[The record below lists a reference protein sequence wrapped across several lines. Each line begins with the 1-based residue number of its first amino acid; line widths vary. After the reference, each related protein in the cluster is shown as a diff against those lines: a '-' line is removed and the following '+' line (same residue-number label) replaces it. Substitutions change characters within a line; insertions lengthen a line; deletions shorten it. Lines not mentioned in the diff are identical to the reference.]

1 MSASIF
7 PPESNA
13 SVPTDET
20 AFEPLPGGAMELRQF
35 LKTAIRITSALA
47 QLHAKDTIHRNIR
60 PQNIRMHT
68 PSGYVK
74 LLGQAGAYTVRDP
87 QREAAEAAEALPY
100 MSPEQ
105 TEDMKRPADHRSDLY
120 SLGVV
125 FYEMLSGKLPFQ
137 AEDPIGWVQAHLT
150 LEPPP
155 LTVVTPETPQA
166 VSDIV
171 GKLLQK
177 TVEERYQS
185 ARGLLI
191 DLETCLV
198 ELRAKG
204 TIEPFPLGAR
214 DVWHG
219 LRISAK
225 LYGRET
231 EAVSLFAAF
240 ERVVN
245 TTKPE
250 IALVSGYSG
259 VGKTSVVLA
268 LHKPIVRER
277 GFFLSGKFD
286 QHKRNIPYVT
296 IGQAFRDLI
305 RQILTE
311 RTSQIELW
319 KKRIAEA
326 LGPNAQIVIDIIPQ
340 LEELIGK
347 QPPVPEL
354 PIADA
359 QNRFNAVF
367 RSFLG
372 VFAKR
377 EHPLVLFLDD
387 LQYADWASLALLNAA
402 ITHGDT
408 KHILVL
414 GAYRDNEVSPSHP
427 AITTLEEIKKAGVEF
442 TSIVLKP
449 LEIEHLQQLVA
460 DTLHCSADQALS
472 LAALLHKK
480 TGGNPFFANQ
490 FLAELH
496 HENLVRFDVDN
507 SVWQW
512 DIAEIGAKEF
522 TDDVV
527 ELMASKL
534 RRLPGETQAA
544 LQLAACIG
552 SEFDVEMLQVTHDKT
567 PEETYQDLDPAVR
580 GEFMLRRG
588 NIYKFMHDRVHQAA
602 YSLIPKEQVNWV
614 HLRIGRLLLERT
626 PQADREERIFDI
638 VNQFNMGKVY
648 ITEADEQVTVA
659 GLNLIA
665 GRRAKASV
673 AYRSASTYLG
683 KGISLLPTHKWD
695 TDYELTRDLY
705 LNQAES
711 KYLSGNIKEEEPK
724 DTEETPENV
733 QERPEG
739 AEEALPKKKK
749 KTTFEVAEDLA
760 LEEIE
765 HATSNADK
773 ADGYSL
779 LIRLYI
785 TMGRNEE
792 SIARCIECLK
802 LFGIDLPPNPDA
814 DLAREELRKLWESMR
829 DLRVEDLL
837 DLPWMTDR
845 ETMAAMNTLA
855 VAYVGYFYVN
865 PALTDL
871 AVFHMINL
879 SVKHGNSVFS
889 PVGYASFGRALCA
902 NFEAFEDGFRWG
914 KMAYDLTDKYNLIAA
929 KIQVCNFYGALISF
943 WTRHISTDI
952 EISRVGLQAAAQTGN
967 PTYTSFHWLQVIRG
981 AIVRGDPLDEVY
993 HLSVAGLH
1001 YSTKSTKFYI
1011 IADMILAMQRHAQTM
1026 RGLTASFSSYNG
1038 DFAGG
1043 GYHEGAEV
1051 GGYDKDSF
1059 DEEAFAKHL
1068 ATKSVPVINTWFHEL
1083 RMEARFLSG
1092 DYEEAVSAGMTALKT
1107 IWGAVSTVPYPEL
1120 YFHLAICASAHFDS
1134 ADATRQ
1140 EEYKLLLAEHEA
1152 KLRLWAKSCPE
1163 NFLCKHALI
1172 EAEIARLEGRNDE
1185 AAALYDKAAEAARAR
1200 GFVHNAAMSKELA
1213 ARFYRGRN
1221 DIETASRY
1229 IREARD
1235 CYAKWQAHGKV
1246 KHLAK
1251 QYPDLLA

>member
-13 SVPTDET
+13 NVPSDES
-20 AFEPLPGGAMELRQF
+20 AFEPLPSGAMELRQF

-47 QLHAKDTIHRNIR
+47 QLHTNDTIHRNIR
-60 PQNIRMHT
+60 PQNIRLHG

-74 LLGQAGAYTVRDP
+74 LLGQAGAYAVRDP
-87 QREAAEAAEALPY
+87 QREAAEAAQALPY

-105 TEDMKRPADHRSDLY
+105 TEDMKRPVDHRSDLY
-120 SLGVV
+120 SVGVV
-125 FYEMLSGKLPFQ
+125 FYEMLSGKLPFH

-155 LTVVTPETPQA
+155 LTVVMPETPQA

-204 TIEPFPLGAR
+204 AIEPFPLGAR

-225 LYGRET
+225 LYGREN
-231 EAVSLFAAF
+231 EAVALFAAF

-250 IALVSGYSG
+250 IALVSGFSG
-259 VGKTSVVLA
+259 IGKTSVVLA

-311 RTSQIELW
+311 RTSQIEIW
-319 KKRIAEA
+319 KQRIIEA
-326 LGPNAQIVIDIIPQ
+326 LGPNAQLVIDIIPQ

-347 QPPVPEL
+347 QPPAEVL
-354 PIADA
+354 PA
-359 QNRFNAVF
+359 QNARDRFNAVF

-387 LQYADWASLALLNAA
+387 LQYADWASLDLLKAVV
-402 ITHGDT
+402 THGDT
-408 KHILVL
+408 KHLLVL

-427 AITTLEEIKKAGVEF
+427 AIITIEDIKKEGVVF

-460 DTLHCSADQALS
+460 DTFHCSHEQALS

-507 SVWQW
+507 SNWLW
-512 DIAEIGAKEF
+512 DIAEIEVKEF

-552 SEFDVEMLQVTHDKT
+552 SEFDVEMLQLTHDKT

-602 YSLIPKEQVNWV
+602 YSLIPQEQVNWV

-626 PQADREERIFDI
+626 PEADREERIFDI
-638 VNQFNMGKVY
+638 VNQFNIGKVY
-648 ITEADEQVTVA
+648 ITEPEEQITVA
-659 GLNLIA
+659 GLNLMAGVRAKTSVAFRSATTYLEA
-665 GRRAKASV
+665 GR
-673 AYRSASTYLG
+673 
-683 KGISLLPTHKWD
+683 SLLPSQSWT
-695 TDYELTRDLY
+695 TAYELTRDLCA
-705 LNQAES
+705 NQAETE
-711 KYLSGNIKEEEPK
+711 YVNANFGIAERLAK
-724 DTEETPENV
+724 DVLDN
-733 QERPEG
+733 
-739 AEEALPKKKK
+739 
-749 KTTFEVAEDLA
+749 
-760 LEEIE
+760 
-765 HATSNADK
+765 ATSNIDK
-773 ADGYSL
+773 SHGYRL
-779 LIRLYI
+779 LVRMYI
-785 TMGRNEE
+785 TMGKNAEGAE
-792 SIARCIECLK
+792 YLSDGLA
-802 LFGIDLPPNPDA
+802 LFGIDLPRFPAPDDKDA
-814 DLAREELRKLWESMR
+814 QEKLKARALSEFQNLWKSLENR
-829 DLRVEDLL
+829 RVEDFLN
-837 DLPWMTDR
+837 LPQMTDL
-845 ETMAAMNTLA
+845 EKIAAIQTA
-855 VAYVGYFYVN
+855 SDGYVALFYLSGE
-865 PALTDL
+865 LTDL
-871 AVFHMINL
+871 LVCIMVNL
-879 SVKHGNSVFS
+879 SVQHGNASAS
-889 PVGYASFGRALCA
+889 PVGYASFGRALCI
-902 NFEAFEDGFRWG
+902 NLDRYEDGYRYG
-914 KMAYDLTDKYNLIAA
+914 KLAFDLTEKYNLVAA
-929 KIQVCNFYGALISF
+929 QTEVCNIFGALIAF
-943 WTRHISTDI
+943 WTHHISTTI
-952 EISRVGLQAAAQTGN
+952 HYSRIGFKAAIDTGN
-967 PTYTSFHWLQVIRG
+967 NTFGGFQQLQWNRGMLIRG
-981 AIVRGDPLDEVY
+981 DALDQVY
-993 HLSVAGLH
+993 KQTVIGLH
-1001 YSTKSTKFYI
+1001 FTTTAKFMIVADI
-1011 IADMILAMQRHAQTM
+1011 ILLMQRYAQVM
-1026 RGLTASFSSYNG
+1026 RGLTESFSSFNG
-1038 DFAGG
+1038 DG
-1043 GYHEGAEV
+1043 
-1051 GGYDKDSF
+1051 F
-1059 DEEAFAKHL
+1059 DEASFEQRL
-1068 ATKSVPVINTWFHEL
+1068 VVPALKCWAYEL
-1083 RMEARFLSG
+1083 KLEQRYMAG
-1092 DYEEAVSAGMTALKT
+1092 AYEEALLASNTSKEVM
-1107 IWGAVSTVPYPEL
+1107 WGAVSSLSVAEWHTYTALTVAAL
-1120 YFHLAICASAHFDS
+1120 FKD
-1134 ADATRQ
+1134 ADADKQ
-1140 EEYKLLLAEHEA
+1140 KEYAAILTDHEK
-1152 KLRLWAKSCPE
+1152 KLRAWAASCPD
-1163 NFLCKHALI
+1163 NYACKHALVA
-1172 EAEIARLEGRNDE
+1172 AEMARLESRNDD
-1185 AAALYDKAAEAARAR
+1185 AAKLYEKAAEAARAS
-1200 GFVHNAAMSKELA
+1200 GFVHNEGLSFELA
-1213 ARFYRGRN
+1213 ARHFLALGDKAAATRSLRAA
-1221 DIETASRY
+1221 I
-1229 IREARD
+1229 D
-1235 CYAKWQAHGKV
+1235 CYTRWQGQGKV
-1246 KHLAK
+1246 KQLERL
-1251 QYPDLLA
+1251 YPELIAQGA

>member
-1 MSASIF
+1 
-7 PPESNA
+7 
-13 SVPTDET
+13 
-20 AFEPLPGGAMELRQF
+20 MELRQF

-60 PQNIRMHT
+60 PQNIRMHP

-125 FYEMLSGKLPFQ
+125 FYELLSGKLPFQ

-166 VSDIV
+166 VSDII

-204 TIEPFPLGAR
+204 VIEPFPLGAR

-268 LHKPIVRER
+268 LHQPIVRER

-296 IGQAFRDLI
+296 IGQAFRDLL

-319 KKRIAEA
+319 RKRIIEA
-326 LGPNAQIVIDIIPQ
+326 LGPNAQLVIDIIPQ

-347 QPPVPEL
+347 QPPVAEL
-354 PIADA
+354 PISDA
-359 QNRFNAVF
+359 QSRFKVVF
-367 RSFLG
+367 RSFLS

-387 LQYADWASLALLNAA
+387 LQYADLASLALLKDV

-408 KHILVL
+408 KHLIVL
-414 GAYRDNEVSPSHP
+414 GAYRDNEVSPAHP
-427 AITTLEEIKKAGVEF
+427 AIITLDDIKGAGVEF
-442 TSIVLKP
+442 TSLVLKP

-460 DTLHCSADQALS
+460 DTLHCSAEQALS
-472 LAALLHKK
+472 LAVLLHNK

-602 YSLIPKEQVNWV
+602 YSLIPQEQVNWV

-626 PQADREERIFDI
+626 PPVDREERIFDI
-638 VNQFNMGKVY
+638 VNQFNIGRGY
-648 ITEADEQVTVA
+648 ITELDEQITVA
-659 GLNLIA
+659 GLNLLA
-665 GRRAKASV
+665 GQRAKASV
-673 AYRSASTYLG
+673 AFRSAVIYLEA
-683 KGISLLPTHKWD
+683 GISMLPEHSWD
-695 TDYELTRDLY
+695 TAYELTRDLY
-705 LNQAES
+705 ANQAECE
-711 KYLSGNIKEEEPK
+711 YVTANFELAETLGN
-724 DTEETPENV
+724 
-733 QERPEG
+733 
-739 AEEALPKKKK
+739 
-749 KTTFEVAEDLA
+749 EV
-760 LEEIE
+760 IG
-765 HATSNADK
+765 HATSNIDK
-773 ADGYSL
+773 AEGYRL
-779 LIRLYI
+779 LTRLYI
-785 TMGRNEE
+785 TKGENAKGIDSCEDG
-792 SIARCIECLK
+792 LK
-802 LFGIDLPPNPDA
+802 LFGIDLPRAPSIDA
-814 DLAREELRKLWESMR
+814 KADPEGAAEELARLKDLARSEVQKVRESLRGR
-829 DLRVEDLL
+829 RIEDLL
-837 DLPWMTDR
+837 DAPLMTNP
-845 ETMAAMNTLA
+845 EKIAAIKTA
-855 VAYVGYFYVN
+855 ADGYVAFFYTN
-865 PALTDL
+865 GDLTDL
-871 AVFHMINL
+871 LVCTMVNL
-879 SVKHGNSVFS
+879 SVEHGNASAS
-889 PVGYASFGRALCA
+889 ATGYASFGRALCA
-902 NFEAFEDGFRWG
+902 NFEEFQDGFRFG
-914 KMAYDLTDKYNLIAA
+914 KLGYDLTEKYNFIAP
-929 KIQVCNFYGALISF
+929 KTEVCNFLAAFIAS
-943 WTRHISTDI
+943 WTHHISMDI
-952 EISRVGLQAAAQTGN
+952 QYSRIGYDTALQTGN
-967 PTYTSFHWLQVIRG
+967 ITFGCFHWLQIIRG
-981 AIVRGDPLDEVY
+981 MIVRGDTLDELY
-993 HLSVAGLH
+993 KTTVAGRHFTTTAGFWVIGQMLH
-1001 YSTKSTKFYI
+1001 
-1011 IADMILAMQRHAQTM
+1011 AMQRYTQTM
-1026 RGLTASFSSYNG
+1026 RGLSDSFSTFNG
-1038 DFAGG
+1038 EDFNEETFVA
-1043 GYHEGAEV
+1043 
-1051 GGYDKDSF
+1051 
-1059 DEEAFAKHL
+1059 DELSKN
-1068 ATKSVPVINTWFHEL
+1068 VPIIQMWYHEL
-1083 RMEARFLSG
+1083 RMEAHFLAG
-1092 DYEEAVSAGMTALKT
+1092 DYGEAVREGLKAKKT
-1107 IWGAVSTVPYPEL
+1107 INLAISTVPFAEY
-1120 YFHLAICASAHFDS
+1120 YFYLPIAASCHFDS
-1134 ADATRQ
+1134 ADAAKQ
-1140 EEYKLLLAEHEA
+1140 EEYKQLLIEHEA
-1152 KLRLWAKSCPE
+1152 RLRVWAKSCPD
-1163 NFLCKHALI
+1163 NYLCKHALV
-1172 EAEIARLEGRNDE
+1172 EAEIFRLGGRNDE
-1185 AAALYDKAAEAARAR
+1185 AAALYDKAAEAANKS

-1213 ARFYRGRN
+1213 ARFYRSRG
-1221 DIETASRY
+1221 DIATASRY

-1246 KHLAK
+1246 KHLEK
-1251 QYPDLLA
+1251 QYPDLFA